1 MRIGI
6 FGDLHGNPF
15 GLAAALAALDAA
27 RVDRLVCLGD
37 VAADGPLPR
46 ETIARLRAVG
56 GPVVMGNADAQLF
69 DPPPPA
75 DLAGDA
81 ARFDAIGRW
90 GAAQLSDDDRAFL
103 RSFAPTVSVDLPGGR
118 TLLACHGSPRSFDEA
133 LPPDAADATLAEA
146 LAGFDADVVAAGHT
160 HLPMARR
167 VGGRWLVNPG
177 SVGLPY
183 DPIPPDATT
192 VNPPWAEYAILDA
205 GDDGSLGVTLGRAA
219 YDVAPL
225 LAVIRASGMPFADW
239 LADGWRAG

>member
-6 FGDLHGNPF
+6 FGDIHGNPF
-15 GLAAALAALDAA
+15 GLAAALAAFDAA
-27 RVDRLVCLGD
+27 GFDRLVCLGD

-56 GPVVMGNADAQLF
+56 CPVVMGNADVQLF
-69 DPPPPA
+69 DSPPPA

-103 RSFAPTVSVDLPGGR
+103 RSFAPTVTVELPGGR

-133 LPPDAADATLAEA
+133 LPPDASNAMLADA
-146 LAGFDADVVAAGHT
+146 LAGIDAAVVAAGHT
-160 HLPMARR
+160 HMPMARR
-167 VGGRWLVNPG
+167 VGGRWLINPG

-183 DPIPPDATT
+183 DPIPADATT
-192 VNPPWAEYAILDA
+192 QNPPWAEFAILDA
-205 GDDGSLGVTLGRAA
+205 AADGSLAITLGRAP

-225 LAVIRASGMPFADW
+225 LAAFHDSGMPFADW
-239 LADGWRAG
+239 CADGWRAG